1 MQLGHI
7 HASLPGQLRW
17 GTRAT
22 GTQAAEGPCS
32 LILRH
37 LPEWTLGSRARLM
50 QRDCTATPFGWT
62 VVSVCEQKVIAGFP
76 EPRVF
81 VKAPCPREGPST
93 PAGAEASHCSAGA
106 AVCPGGSP
114 LFICVRISPARGRV
128 RLKGSPQCRKS
139 GLLRDKTLLSWWG

>member
-106 AVCPGGSP
+106 AVCP
-114 LFICVRISPARGRV
+114 
-128 RLKGSPQCRKS
+128 
-139 GLLRDKTLLSWWG
+139 